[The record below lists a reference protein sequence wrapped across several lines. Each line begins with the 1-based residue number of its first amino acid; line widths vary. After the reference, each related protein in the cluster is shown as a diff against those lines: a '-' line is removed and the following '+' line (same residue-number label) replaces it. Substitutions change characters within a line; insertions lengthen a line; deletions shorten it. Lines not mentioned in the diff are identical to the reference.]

1 MVRKGRGYSRSEVP
15 KVSVG
20 LRLLSQGTY
29 QRNLIGTTAG
39 SWTAVTE
46 VSVSAFA
53 SSLVASGADKV
64 FPWIRMKM
72 WVSSAATGTM
82 IEWVVVK
89 QKSADAI
96 PNFDDSAA
104 MEALKKDGK
113 IFGHSLL
120 YQAPRNLESPK
131 AISGEWRN
139 VYLVDGEVL
148 RLVYKPVLGSAADV
162 TTDGLIE
169 YTEMVS

>member
-1 MVRKGRGYSRSEVP
+1 
-15 KVSVG
+15 
-20 LRLLSQGTY
+20 
-29 QRNLIGTTAG
+29 
-39 SWTAVTE
+39 
-46 VSVSAFA
+46 
-53 SSLVASGADKV
+53 
-64 FPWIRMKM
+64 MKM